1 MVHLIQNTFRYHLY
15 GFVFNLNL
23 TLLHGLFSLANFS
36 SSFRNRVI
44 LAQLLVKHANDVLNL
59 RHLASEVQ
67 LFRTH
72 VAKLADEILVLT
84 IVLRE
89 DSHTFVHVSDVLSL
103 QFSTFGFD
111 GLYFDQGFSVVL

>member
-72 VAKLADEILVLT
+72 VTKLANEILVLT
-84 IVLRE
+84 IVLCK